1 MHTTDHEDHTFSGI
15 MFTVECLDRAIQTVV
30 VRAVH
35 VRGELGPM
43 TVWVHRG
50 RWHASRG
57 AREDESLWTKVF
69 DGVRVAAGV

>member
-43 TVWVHRG
+43 TVWWTDEGWFGKHER
-50 RWHASRG
+50 RACWTRSRPTW
-57 AREDESLWTKVF
+57 A
-69 DGVRVAAGV
+69 